1 MDRTKDG
8 ARAEGSNSLTP
19 SHETGF
25 RGNPPSDWKKVSAA
39 SSAKEEKKKSYPK
52 RIGLEDGASDEA
64 RTRYLHLGKVALYQ
78 MSYTRINKGYYSI
91 SSKNVKNKN
100 EKI

>member
-1 MDRTKDG
+1 MERVT
-8 ARAEGSNSLTP
+8 EGSNSLTP
-19 SHETGF
+19 SRETGF

-78 MSYTRINKGYYSI
+78 MSYTRINKGNYNTGM
-91 SSKNVKNKN
+91 KNVNREFAEN